1 MGQLYIKYPVL
12 LNVWS
17 LIQGYLVTIYS
28 SKTALFVVKG
38 DRREQNIQRT
48 ILKVRYTPHILLNLA
63 SSIAELKLEEIRDL
77 LERSSS

>member
-28 SKTALFVVKG
+28 SKTALFVKG